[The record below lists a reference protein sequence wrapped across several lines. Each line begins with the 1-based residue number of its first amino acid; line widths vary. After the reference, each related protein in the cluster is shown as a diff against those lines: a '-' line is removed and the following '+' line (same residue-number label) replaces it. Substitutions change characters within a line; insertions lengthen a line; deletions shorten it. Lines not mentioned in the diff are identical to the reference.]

1 MNTLASTLEQARKFT
16 GENVLANVAIKNG
29 SIVSTDGF
37 RLFCLQAGID
47 VNDCMINVGAL
58 KKIKTATLTET
69 GVTVGDAKNMV
80 YSTLNTTEYPDYTRV
95 IPSSDKGY
103 AIDISSPDV
112 SRLIDDLSHIDKDA
126 FIKIDRDGG
135 LSIYYER
142 DASKYTKSRHK
153 LCDLVAT
160 IGGYSTHH
168 HMIFRLQY
176 FVEALET
183 LSGKDISMRIFSRYE
198 PVLFESQTTL
208 GVCKFLLMPVAG
220 QF

>member
-16 GENVLANVAIKNG
+16 GQNVLANVAIKNG
-29 SIVSTDGF
+29 TIVATDGF

-47 VNDCMINVGAL
+47 VNDCMINVGSL
-58 KKIKTATLTET
+58 RKIKTATLTES
-69 GVTVGDAKNMV
+69 GVTVGDAKNSV
-80 YSTLNTTEYPDYTRV
+80 YSSPDTTGYPDYTRV

-103 AIDISSPDV
+103 VVDISSPDV
-112 SRLIDDLSHIDKDA
+112 SRLIDDLRNVNKDC
-126 FIKIDRDGG
+126 FVKIDPDGK
-135 LSIYYER
+135 LSIHYER

-153 LCDLVAT
+153 LCDLAFQL
-160 IGGYSTHH
+160 IGYSTHH
-168 HMIFRLQY
+168 HMIFRVQY

-198 PVLFESQTTL
+198 PVLFEAQTTL

-220 QF
+220 EF